1 MDYHYETM
9 LESILSKDGL
19 RGNQLFLP
27 ETNQIL
33 KGVNYN
39 HMKGNPETIILTLQP
54 LILATTLSDPVTS
67 KFGHYSL

>member
-1 MDYHYETM
+1 MDYNYEII

-67 KFGHYSL
+67 TFGHYSL